1 MLPSSSKLVL
11 EAMKGM
17 QKEAT
22 FGKDML
28 NFREEGQN
36 KQLSIIE
43 QLEQPSSKVLQQE
56 VSTSPGNYSGVQLKL
71 SKIKLVN
78 TNLTLVLCTTNFVSF
93 ETCQCEIVTFGF
105 LSGLVTR

>member
-22 FGKDML
+22 FGK
-28 NFREEGQN
+28 EEGQN

-43 QLEQPSSKVLQQE
+43 QLEQPPSIVLQQD

-71 SKIKLVN
+71 SKLKLVN
-78 TNLTLVLCTTNFVSF
+78 TSNLKALTK
-93 ETCQCEIVTFGF
+93 
-105 LSGLVTR
+105 

>member
-22 FGKDML
+22 FGKDVL
-28 NFREEGQN
+28 NFKEEGQN

-43 QLEQPSSKVLQQE
+43 QLEQPPTKVLQQD

-71 SKIKLVN
+71 SKLKLVN
-78 TNLTLVLCTTNFVSF
+78 TSNLKALTK
-93 ETCQCEIVTFGF
+93 
-105 LSGLVTR
+105 

>member
-22 FGKDML
+22 FGKDVL
-28 NFREEGQN
+28 NFKEEGQN

-43 QLEQPSSKVLQQE
+43 QLEQPPSKVLQQD
-56 VSTSPGNYSGVQLKL
+56 VSTSPGNCSGVQ
-71 SKIKLVN
+71 
-78 TNLTLVLCTTNFVSF
+78 
-93 ETCQCEIVTFGF
+93 
-105 LSGLVTR
+105 